1 MATAGRVRAEI
12 DGGPQLFAKIR
23 AINEKT
29 KKDFQKRVEIG
40 YSAYYAIYVHE
51 DLSMNHPNGGEAKFL
66 EKAIRKISKMGE
78 LGRIVKRKLEQ
89 GLTIGEALLAVGL
102 RIIEVSNEI
111 VPVDTGFLRDSA
123 FVNVKG

>member
-12 DGGPQLFAKIR
+12 DGGPELIARIR

-111 VPVDTGFLRDSA
+111 VPVDTGFLRDSS
-123 FVNVKG
+123 FVTVKG